1 MDLLYSAWWWGTAIF
16 FGAAVFTAYVII
28 SVTIAAMVSALFS
41 RLTDDRQSRKIAN
54 VRKTANIRYDE
65 DERWQKR

>member
-16 FGAAVFTAYVII
+16 FGTAVFTAYVII

-54 VRKTANIRYDE
+54 IRYDE
-65 DERWQKR
+65 DERWKKR